1 MFDTFLRDVKHA
13 LRMFVQSPA
22 FALAAVAALTLG
34 IAVNTAIF
42 SVVNAVLLRPMPFPD
57 PGRIVLFLNVSP
69 QGSGP
74 AASPAKFQHYR
85 EQTQVVEEVSA
96 FNQSIVNYTDGSFPE
111 QLRSG
116 RVSSEF
122 FRLFGAQ
129 TIQGRTFAPEED
141 RPGGDKVVIL
151 SKGLWQTRFNSDP
164 AVVGKAM
171 SLGSAPHTIIGV
183 LGDFNFSDF
192 GAEEPQL
199 WLPFQLAPNTSDQ
212 ATTFVPPAG

>member
-1 MFDTFLRDVKHA
+1 MSCPEYYAETNQNRRRGVKTPMTDTILRDIKHA

-57 PGRIVLFLNVSP
+57 PDRIVFFMNVGQ
-69 QGSGP
+69 QGSNP

-85 EQTQVVEEVSA
+85 EQDQVVEAVSA
-96 FNQSIVNYTDGSFPE
+96 FNQSVVNYTEGSFPE

-129 TIQGRTFAPEED
+129 TTLGRTFTPEED
-141 RPGGDKVVIL
+141 RPGGDRVVIH
-151 SKGLWQTRFNSDP
+151 SRGLWQTRFNSDP

-171 SLGSAPHTIIGV
+171 SLPSRA
-183 LGDFNFSDF
+183 LR
-192 GAEEPQL
+192 
-199 WLPFQLAPNTSDQ
+199 
-212 ATTFVPPAG
+212 